1 MAKLIDKIW
10 FEIKNMKIAQWGYDG
25 MQYSNRKEVEE
36 DNGDWVS
43 LSDVLSIIDKY
54 AKEQQK
60 EEQNNAKK

>member
-1 MAKLIDKIW
+1 
-10 FEIKNMKIAQWGYDG
+10 MKIAQWGYDG